1 MNTKNKQSKNFPNLR
16 FLGFEG
22 EWERKKLGEIA
33 EIVTGSTP
41 PTNDSSFYNGDFLFV
56 SPSDIQT
63 HRHISQTKTTLTEK
77 GFKIGRKIRSGSS
90 LFVCIG
96 STIGKVGQVKKEC
109 VTNQQ
114 INSVIS
120 DDNNDDNFIFSLLE
134 HNSLKIKEL
143 SAEQAVPI
151 INKTTFSNFKIIIP
165 NLPEQTKIALFL
177 LHIDKR
183 ITTQMK
189 IIEELEKLIR
199 GLQEQIFS
207 QKLRFKDENGNEF
220 AEWEEKKIG
229 ELFKVT
235 RGKVLPMNLITEKCN
250 KKMSYPVYSS
260 QTKNN
265 GLAGYYNEFLFENA
279 ITWTT
284 DGANAGKVHYRKGK
298 FYCTNVCGVLLN
310 EDGYANICIAQII
323 NSISKSYVS
332 YVGNPKLMNNVMS
345 EINILTPSLLE
356 QQKIANFLSLI
367 NQKFDTERQ
376 LLSKYQNQKKFLLQN
391 MFI

>member
-1 MNTKNKQSKNFPNLR
+1 MR

-189 IIEELEKLIR
+189 IIEELEKIR
-199 GLQEQIFS
+199 FGLRFQIFK
-207 QKLRFKDENGNEF
+207 QLKNDNVEVKPIKDLINYEQPTKYLVIDENYSQNPLLTPVLTANKAFVLGYTDENFGIYNKGNCIIF
-220 AEWEEKKIG
+220 DDFTMDMKYVTFS
-229 ELFKVT
+229 FKVKSSAIKILKPKSDINL
-235 RGKVLPMNLITEKCN
+235 RYVFEYLLSLNLQSGEHKRHYISEIEFKKVPL
-250 KKMSYPVYSS
+250 
-260 QTKNN
+260 
-265 GLAGYYNEFLFENA
+265 LAKEY
-279 ITWTT
+279 
-284 DGANAGKVHYRKGK
+284 
-298 FYCTNVCGVLLN
+298 
-310 EDGYANICIAQII
+310 Q
-323 NSISKSYVS
+323 NSIASLFSSIDNKIIVE
-332 YVGNPKLMNNVMS
+332 K
-345 EINILTPSLLE
+345 SLLSAYQ
-356 QQKIANFLSLI
+356 QQK
-367 NQKFDTERQ
+367 
-376 LLSKYQNQKKFLLQN
+376 KYLLQN
-391 MFI
+391 LFI

>member
-1 MNTKNKQSKNFPNLR
+1 MR